1 MTSKLCCLEGLVT
14 GCSQLNISSD
24 AEHEGRLAEQ
34 RQIAEAKLAAETALL
49 AESPFLGVVFRR
61 AGHYDTP
68 GYDRV
73 VSEHRGH
80 YGVPAVSLS
89 LEAVKFVQEFGG
101 GAKEFA
107 LALPFLVEESTL
119 SPIRLCGL
127 LAGALTIWMRDGTVL
142 RYCYCSKSKKID
154 APPSTLVSTQNTALR
169 ARALHCLQTMPPTYI
184 WNDGGMY
191 VMQESPDASGA
202 AK

>member
-1 MTSKLCCLEGLVT
+1 MTSKWCCSGGYVT

-24 AEHEGRLAEQ
+24 AEHERRLAEQ

-49 AESPFLGVVFRR
+49 AESPFLSVAFRR
-61 AGHYDTP
+61 ACHYDTP
-68 GYDRV
+68 GGYDRV

-89 LEAVKFVQEFGG
+89 LEAAKFVQEFGG

-107 LALPFLVEESTL
+107 LALPFLVDEATL
-119 SPIRLCGL
+119 PSSSSSIRLSGL

-154 APPSTLVSTQNTALR
+154 APP
-169 ARALHCLQTMPPTYI
+169 
-184 WNDGGMY
+184 
-191 VMQESPDASGA
+191 
-202 AK
+202 